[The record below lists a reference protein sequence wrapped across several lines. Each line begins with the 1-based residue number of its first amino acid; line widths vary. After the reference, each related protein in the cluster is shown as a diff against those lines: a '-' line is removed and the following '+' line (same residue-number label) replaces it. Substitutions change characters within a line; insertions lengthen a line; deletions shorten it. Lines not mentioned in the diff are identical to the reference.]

1 MADSGTAIRRAL
13 PVLLFAAGALFW
25 HRITPAPHA
34 GLHSGLAVG
43 ALAVAVVLGLVP
55 ATRRSIAS
63 ALDRLRAPSPR
74 TRCAVAFAVG
84 GVSAVLLAGAGFLQ
98 DRPMFPIW
106 HDEQS
111 YLIQARML
119 GQGRLW
125 MPQHPLADF
134 FESFYLIV
142 RPVYA
147 SMYFPG
153 TALLHVPGAWL
164 GLPTWVVPV
173 LTAGA
178 VTGLVYRIVAELV
191 DGACGLLAALVL
203 LASVEF
209 AGKSTMV
216 LSQVPMMLMG
226 LLATWCWLRWRDGRR
241 TRWAALCGAFL
252 GWGFIVRMSDAPLF
266 VLPLLVAFALDLRGR
281 LPREWLRTAG
291 ALAAA
296 TAPFVLLQLV
306 FDAGVTGN
314 PLSTPHGTYTRQFA
328 PQATLG
334 FHAYDPAARPAGTL
348 PQKQAL
354 YDALIVPEIRK
365 HQPSSAPRQWLDE
378 RFGRT
383 FGAALPHPLLLGLFA
398 AGLAGLRTRAR
409 VVVFAALP
417 LFVLVYAFYAILQP
431 YYPLVAAPA
440 VLACAM
446 AGLRELEEAW
456 PGQRPAI
463 AVVLSLAV
471 VGVVAGRFPEWNRV
485 LRERGEGW
493 PTMQAVREKLPEA
506 LPVPS
511 AILFRF
517 EAPASPHEEPVY
529 NTDAAWPDDCPILHA
544 HDLGPVR
551 NREIF
556 EYYGRLQPDRQFFRF
571 DRATGAVEFL
581 GTARD
586 LASGRTTPR

>member
-1 MADSGTAIRRAL
+1 MRRAL
-13 PVLLFAAGALFW
+13 PVLLFAAGVLFW
-25 HRITPAPHA
+25 HGITPAPRT
-34 GLHSGLAVG
+34 GLHSGPVLGMLA
-43 ALAVAVVLGLVP
+43 AAVVLGLVP
-55 ATRRSIAS
+55 ATRRAVAS
-63 ALDRLRAPSPR
+63 ALDRLREPSPR
-74 TRCAVAFAVG
+74 TRFAVAFAVG
-84 GVSAVLLAGAGFLQ
+84 GVSAVLLACAGFLQ
-98 DRPMFPIW
+98 DRPMFPVW

-111 YLIQARML
+111 YIIQARML

-134 FESFYLIV
+134 FESFYLVV

-153 TALLHVPGAWL
+153 TALLHVPGVWL

-178 VTGLVYRIVAELV
+178 VAGLVYRIVAELV
-191 DGACGLLAALVL
+191 DGACGLLAVLVL

-216 LSQVPMMLMG
+216 LSQIPMMLMG
-226 LLATWCWLRWRDGRR
+226 LLATWCWLRWRDSRKA
-241 TRWAALCGAFL
+241 RWAALCGAFL
-252 GWGFIVRMSDAPLF
+252 GWGFVVRMSDAPLF
-266 VLPLLVAFALDLRGR
+266 ALPLAAAFALDLRGR
-281 LPREWLRTAG
+281 ASRDWLRTAG

-296 TAPFVLLQLV
+296 ALPFVLLQLV
-306 FDAGVTGN
+306 FDAGVTGS
-314 PLSTPHGTYTRQFA
+314 PLSTPHGFYTRQFA

-334 FHAYDPAARPAGTL
+334 FHDYDPALRPAGTL

-354 YDALIVPEIRK
+354 YDALIAPEIRR
-365 HQPSSAPRQWLDE
+365 HQPASAPRQWLDQ
-378 RFGRT
+378 RFDRT

-398 AGLAGLRTRAR
+398 AGLAGLRTRTR
-409 VVVFAALP
+409 LVVFAALP
-417 LFVLVYAFYAILQP
+417 LFIAVYALYAILQP

-440 VLACAM
+440 ILACAM
-446 AGLRELEEAW
+446 IGLREIENAW
-456 PGQRPAI
+456 PAKRPAI

-471 VGVVAGRFPEWNRV
+471 VAVVAGRVPEWNRI

-493 PTMQAVREKLPEA
+493 PTMQAARVKLPEV

-511 AILFRF
+511 AVLFRF

-529 NTDAAWPDDCPILHA
+529 NTDAAWPDDCPILYA
-544 HDLGPVR
+544 HDLGPAR

-556 EYYGRLQPDRQFFRF
+556 EYYANIQPDRRFFRF
-571 DRATGAVEFL
+571 DRATGAVEML

-586 LASGRTTPR
+586 LAPRTPTPR